1 MTKLHCDNHLIAT
14 RIELKDMEKYIYNM
28 CSKKKNLILRKRT
41 IKSIYCTG
49 IYIVHVIASFGF
61 NVNIVWTYF
70 IERIK
75 GLEKKS
81 SNNLIVPLP
90 NTFHR

>member
-14 RIELKDMEKYIYNM
+14 RIELKDMEKYIYNT
-28 CSKKKNLILRKRT
+28 CSKKKNFILRKRT

-75 GLEKKS
+75 GLEKKKFLQLLNCS
-81 SNNLIVPLP
+81 SP
-90 NTFHR
+90 

>member
-14 RIELKDMEKYIYNM
+14 RIELKDMEKYIYNT

-61 NVNIVWTYF
+61 NVNIVWTYQGF
-70 IERIK
+70 
-75 GLEKKS
+75 GKKKVLTTFKLFLS
-81 SNNLIVPLP
+81 LIHF
-90 NTFHR
+90 TDD